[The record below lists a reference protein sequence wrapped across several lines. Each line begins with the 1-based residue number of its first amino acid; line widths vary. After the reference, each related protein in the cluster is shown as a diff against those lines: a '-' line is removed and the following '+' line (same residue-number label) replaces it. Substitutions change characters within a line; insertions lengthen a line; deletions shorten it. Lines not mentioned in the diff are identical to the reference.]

1 MSTTA
6 AAAPTLPIAEPSFD
20 LLNVARLRQAQCL
33 AVKALGGAADTLRVT
48 RHGKGTTTTEAD
60 ELSAHAVVE
69 AKTQELKGV
78 EAELQEA
85 LRVRDAALAAQ
96 HAAALAARPL
106 PRVVVTKADL
116 VKQTALKLRA
126 IRHKHAA
133 RLALHARI
141 IQMAATEIR
150 AINATL
156 HKESVAVAG
165 NDYLD
170 HHTVTFEPCP
180 SIAQQIDD
188 DIGEVS
194 GAGIDDVLQYASAL
208 LDDATDESLLL
219 PSERA

>member
-60 ELSAHAVVE
+60 ELSAHAVVQ
-69 AKTQELKGV
+69 AKKQELKGV
-78 EAELQEA
+78 EAALQEA
-85 LRVRDAALAAQ
+85 LSVRDAALAAQ
-96 HAAALAARPL
+96 HAAALARPL
-106 PRVVVTKADL
+106 SRVVITKADL

-180 SIAQQIDD
+180 SIAQQQED

-194 GAGIDDVLQYASAL
+194 GAGIDDVFWYASVL
-208 LDDATDESLLL
+208 LDEATDDSLLL